1 MSRVTLITGAAGF
14 AGSHL
19 VDLLSDSPGD
29 SDSDLVGWFRPGGTA
44 PNRGDQSAADA
55 METARGSAITWEPI
69 DILDRSSVVDAIAR
83 LRPTMVYH
91 CAGAAHVGQAWEHTE
106 ATLAINVRG
115 THHLLDAL
123 SQAGGATRVL
133 IPGSALVYRPAS
145 EALTE
150 DHPLVPASPYGVSK
164 LAQELLAGHAHAPG
178 VAITI
183 ARAFNHFGPRQDPA
197 FSTSGFA
204 RQIASIEAGLQ
215 PPEISVGNLD
225 ARRDLTDVRDTV
237 RAYRAIAERGQP
249 GRAYNVCS
257 GHAVAIRIVL
267 DLLVERAR
275 VPIRVHVD
283 PARFRPNDVPLLL
296 GDSRR
301 LRDELGWMP
310 EITLART
317 VDEILQYWRQKVG

>member
-19 VDLLSDSPGD
+19 LELLTDSSAD
-29 SDSDLVGWFRPGGTA
+29 SDESDPTRLVGWYRPGGTA
-44 PNRGDQSAADA
+44 PSTHGSTVMWDA
-55 METARGSAITWEPI
+55 I
-69 DILDRSSVVDAIAR
+69 DLLDRSSVVDALAR
-83 LRPTMVYH
+83 LRPAMVYH
-91 CAGAAHVGQAWEHTE
+91 CAGAAHVGQAWEQTE

-115 THHLLDAL
+115 THHLLDGL
-123 SQAGGATRVL
+123 CRAGAEARVL

-145 EALTE
+145 EALAE
-150 DHPLVPASPYGVSK
+150 DDPLVPASPYGVSK
-164 LAQELLAGHAHAPG
+164 LAQELLAGGTAASG
-178 VAITI
+178 VQITI

-197 FSTSGFA
+197 FSTSDFA

-237 RAYRAIAERGQP
+237 RAYRAIAERGEP

-257 GHAVAIRIVL
+257 GRAVAIREVL
-267 DLLVERAR
+267 DILVARAR

-296 GDSRR
+296 GDPTR
-301 LRDELGWMP
+301 LRNELGWTPKIPM
-310 EITLART
+310 ERTL
-317 VDEILQYWRQKVG
+317 DDILQYWREEVS